1 LVRNT
6 NLELEHSATAS
17 ESLQIIAKT
26 LALIALRMGPEAN
39 ATLNDRAAFLASLG
53 FDTKTIAG
61 MLDTSVTTIAP
72 MLSRRKAQGKP
83 RRSIRKARK

>member
-1 LVRNT
+1 MQRGINT
-6 NLELEHSATAS
+6 ELEHSATAG

-26 LALIALRMGPEAN
+26 LALIALRMGSEAN

-61 MLDTSVTTIAP
+61 MLETSITTIAP
-72 MLSRRKAQGKP
+72 MLSRRKSQTKK
-83 RRSIRKARK
+83 RTR